1 MLAMDAVKKVME
13 LRGLRTMDLAG
24 KLNIK
29 SNVLTKRYTQQN
41 VSVEKLNEMLRP
53 MSYKVVIMPETSE
66 IPDGA
71 FTIE

>member
-1 MLAMDAVKKVME
+1 MLAMDAVKRVME
-13 LRGLRTMDLAG
+13 LRGLRTMDLAE

-53 MSYKVVIMPETSE
+53 MNYKVVIMPETSE